1 MAGMTGGDRLIS
13 RLQGIA
19 DRMQT
24 AGGSPSV
31 KVGFLA
37 GATYPDGTSIAYV
50 AAINEFGA
58 TVQREPSDPD
68 EGGGVTIFRKVSADR
83 THFLQNGRFVK
94 ERQSNFAT
102 KHYVGAYTITI
113 PPRPFFR
120 TMIKERAKTW
130 PAAIE
135 ANLKATAYDA
145 AKTLALMGEIIKGQ
159 LQQAIQDFRVP
170 GNAPS
175 TIRSKGFDKPL
186 IHTRTM
192 WRSVDFKVS
201 T

>member
-1 MAGMTGGDRLIS
+1 MAGMTGGDQLIA

-31 KVGFLA
+31 QVGFLA

-58 TVQREPSDPD
+58 TVQREPG
-68 EGGGVTIFRKVSADR
+68 ETTIYRKVSADG
-83 THFLQNGRFVK
+83 THFLRGGRFVK
-94 ERQSNFAT
+94 ASQSNFPSTHA
-102 KHYVGAYTITI
+102 HGAYTITI

-175 TIRSKGFDKPL
+175 TIRKKGFDKPL
-186 IHTRTM
+186 VHTRVM

>member
-1 MAGMTGGDRLIS
+1 MAGMKGGDRLMA

-24 AGGSPSV
+24 AGASPSV

-37 GATYPDGTSIAYV
+37 GATYPDGTPIAYV

-58 TVQREPSDPD
+58 TIPREAG
-68 EGGGVTIFRKVSADR
+68 EVTIYRKVAAAG
-83 THFLQNGRFVK
+83 THFLRQGRFVARK
-94 ERQSNFAT
+94 DANFAST
-102 KHYVGAYTITI
+102 HAHGAYTITI

-135 ANLKATAYDA
+135 ANLKATAFDA
-145 AKTLALMGEIIKGQ
+145 AKTLTLMGEIIKGQ

-175 TIRSKGFDKPL
+175 TIRKKGFDKPL
-186 IHTRTM
+186 VHTRVM
-192 WRSVDFKVS
+192 WRSVDFKIS

>member
-58 TVQREPSDPD
+58 TVQREPG
-68 EGGGVTIFRKVSADR
+68 ETTIYRKVSADG
-83 THFLQNGRFVK
+83 THFLRGGRFVK
-94 ERQSNFAT
+94 ASQSNFPSTHA
-102 KHYVGAYTITI
+102 HGAYTITI

-175 TIRSKGFDKPL
+175 TIRKKGFDKPL
-186 IHTRTM
+186 IHTRVM

>member
-1 MAGMTGGDRLIS
+1 MAGMTGGDRLTA

-19 DRMQT
+19 DHMQT

-58 TVQREPSDPD
+58 TVQREPG
-68 EGGGVTIFRKVSADR
+68 ETTIYRKVSADG
-83 THFLQNGRFVK
+83 THFLRGGRFVK
-94 ERQSNFAT
+94 ASQSNFPSTHA
-102 KHYVGAYTITI
+102 HGAYTITI